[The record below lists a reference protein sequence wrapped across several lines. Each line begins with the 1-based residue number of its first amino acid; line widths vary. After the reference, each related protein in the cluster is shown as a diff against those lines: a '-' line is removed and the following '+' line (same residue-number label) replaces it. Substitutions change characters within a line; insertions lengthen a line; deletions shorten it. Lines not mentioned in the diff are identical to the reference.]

1 MHDMQFY
8 LGLGGIFV
16 ALVLGLSVIG
26 VMTSERQ
33 QVVRS
38 LGSIRS
44 TSLDTFPEAPQESFL
59 DRVLTPAFGRFAG
72 LARRFSPAGIN
83 EKLSSRLDLAG
94 NPPGW
99 GVERVLA
106 FKTLGLVGLAILGF
120 LLGASSGAGPAAG
133 GTLVGGGFGFFLPDI
148 LIYNSGIKRQ
158 QAIQRELP
166 DALDL
171 LTISVEAGLGFDA
184 ALSQVARNTNG
195 PLAEE
200 LFRMQQEMQIG
211 KGRSEA
217 FRALGERTDVA
228 ELSGFI
234 TAMVQAEQ
242 FGIPIANV
250 LRVQAGEM
258 RLKRHQRAEEAAQKV
273 PVKILFPLIFFI
285 LPSLFVVIMGPGVIT
300 IFHNFS
306 ATK

>member
-1 MHDMQFY
+1 MHDFQLY

-16 ALVLGLSVIG
+16 ALLLGLTVIG
-26 VMTSERQ
+26 VATSERQ
-33 QVVRS
+33 QVTRS
-38 LGSIRS
+38 LSAIRGSS
-44 TSLDTFPEAPQESFL
+44 VEALLKAPQASFL
-59 DRVLTPAFGRFAG
+59 DRVLTPGLGRMAG
-72 LARRFSPAGIN
+72 FARRFSPAGVN
-83 EKLSSRLDLAG
+83 EKISRQLDLAG
-94 NPPGW
+94 NPVAW

-106 FKTLGLVGLAILGF
+106 FKTLGLSGIGLLGLALGS
-120 LLGASSGAGPAAG
+120 GSGAGLAVLG
-133 GTLVGGGFGFFLPDI
+133 MIVGTAFGFYLPDI

-158 QAIQRELP
+158 QMIQRELP

-184 ALSQVARNTNG
+184 ALSQVARNTDG
-195 PLAEE
+195 PLSQE

-211 KGRSEA
+211 KGRAEA
-217 FRALGERTDVA
+217 FRALGARTNVP

-242 FGIPIANV
+242 FGIPVANV
-250 LRVQAGEM
+250 LRVQAAEM

-285 LPSLFVVIMGPGVIT
+285 LPSLFVVVMGPGVIT
-300 IFHNFS
+300 IVHNFS
-306 ATK
+306 HR